1 MTENLLQFI
10 WQHRLY
16 SNSEALQTTD
26 GSSLIV
32 QHPGTLNT
40 HAGPDFSEAK
50 IKIEQTLWV
59 GNVELHIKSSD
70 WNKHAHQKNE
80 NYEKLILHVVYENDD
95 EIETKNNT
103 LFPTLELKKYID
115 TSLLKKY
122 EYLMEHAGFIPCEK
136 NILHVKSIFVQL
148 QMERM
153 LAERLEEKTSHIIEL
168 LKKYNNNWQEVFYVQ
183 LAMGFGLHINQYAF
197 EQLALNT
204 PISLLAKHKNNPLQI
219 EALLFGQAGFL
230 NDYFDEVYPTL
241 LQTEYQYVKKLHSLE
256 NIEKKH
262 WKFLRLRPA
271 NFPTIRIAQF
281 AQLILDSTHLFSKI
295 LHAKSIKEIEQLFKI
310 NVSDYWLTHYTFNEK
325 SLERKKSLGKSFVQT
340 LIINSIVPTLFIYG
354 KLQAKDEY
362 CKRAILFLEQ
372 LPAESNSIITQ
383 WQALNIEIK
392 NAAHTQAFI
401 QLYKRYCTEKRCLE
415 CSIGYSILRKNEQD
429 FIH

>member
-1 MTENLLQFI
+1 
-10 WQHRLY
+10 
-16 SNSEALQTTD
+16 
-26 GSSLIV
+26 
-32 QHPGTLNT
+32 
-40 HAGPDFSEAK
+40 
-50 IKIEQTLWV
+50 
-59 GNVELHIKSSD
+59 
-70 WNKHAHQKNE
+70 
-80 NYEKLILHVVYENDD
+80 
-95 EIETKNNT
+95 
-103 LFPTLELKKYID
+103 
-115 TSLLKKY
+115 
-122 EYLMEHAGFIPCEK
+122 
-136 NILHVKSIFVQL
+136 
-148 QMERM
+148 MERM

-204 PISLLAKHKNNPLQI
+204 PISLLAKHKNNALQI

-401 QLYKRYCTEKRCLE
+401 QLYKRYCTEKKCLQ